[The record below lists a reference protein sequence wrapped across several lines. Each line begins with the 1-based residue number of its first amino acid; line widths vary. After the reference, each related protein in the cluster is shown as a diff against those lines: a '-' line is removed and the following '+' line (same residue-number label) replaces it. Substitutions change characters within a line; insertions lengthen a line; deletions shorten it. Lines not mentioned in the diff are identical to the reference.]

1 MFAVPAFSTG
11 FAIVVSHTA
20 DYGFSYGKTLIIII
34 IITYIITYINILGP
48 LQSLYQ
54 WANQIQIVL
63 VRSFTFL
70 NSFSVRVFSR
80 CFCTL
85 FPIGFP
91 IQYSKCSSCLRNLG
105 KYVLN
110 Q

>member
-20 DYGFSYGKTLIIII
+20 DYGFSYGKTHIIIII

-63 VRSFTFL
+63 V
-70 NSFSVRVFSR
+70 
-80 CFCTL
+80 
-85 FPIGFP
+85 
-91 IQYSKCSSCLRNLG
+91 
-105 KYVLN
+105 
-110 Q
+110 